1 MCADPL
7 STYPSYKE
15 LSQLKVD
22 PWVRLAVHT
31 KLSKDKIETIR
42 RSGNPTAKIFIAA
55 KKENL
60 DFKWKDVLE
69 GLLAIGEYELA
80 ERVCTEQGWL
90 SNSKCLGTL
99 PLIYLESPNSV
110 TTPLNTIN
118 LRVCMYDH

>member
-7 STYPSYKE
+7 STYPSYKQ

-22 PWVRLAVHT
+22 PWVRLAVNT
-31 KLSKDKIETIR
+31 KLTKDKIETIR
-42 RSGNPTAKIFIAA
+42 RSVNPTAETFIEA
-55 KKENL
+55 KKENI
-60 DFKWKDVLE
+60 DFKWKDTLE
-69 GLLAIGEYELA
+69 GLLAIGEYKLA

-118 LRVCMYDH
+118 FRVCMYDH

>member
-7 STYPSYKE
+7 STYPSYKQ
-15 LSQLKVD
+15 LIMSQLKVD

-42 RSGNPTAKIFIAA
+42 RNRNPTGKIFIAA

-90 SNSKCLGTL
+90 SNSKCFNPSPSFTWSPQTVC
-99 PLIYLESPNSV
+99 PLL
-110 TTPLNTIN
+110 
-118 LRVCMYDH
+118 